1 MKKFLVLS
9 LSLMFVSFLV
19 YADVISDLQTKKN
32 NTQKAGVSYTIVIPG
47 EKEGD
52 SPREFVM
59 TEKGNNKLFEYNADN
74 AEMLYLLSDNKLYQ
88 IPGLLKTEKKSP
100 VPVIVLTDDAKSSIE
115 ETTDKFKFPD
125 YKDFKVVGKSNTNGY
140 QCQVLQK
147 VVSSREIQEDKN
159 DKFVSQELLKIY
171 VVEKYG
177 YPTKIEQIY
186 ISKDMKGKE
195 LHKEVSGTIDFIKFT
210 TNISDKILSLPK
222 NAMVVDPLN
231 KNMFD
236 ANAIKQQYMQMMK
249 EQYSED
255 AD

>member
-1 MKKFLVLS
+1 MKKFFMLS
-9 LSLMFVSFLV
+9 LSMLFISSLV
-19 YADVISDLQTKKN
+19 YADVVSDLQAKKN
-32 NTQKAGVSYTIVIPG
+32 NTQKTGISYTIVIPG
-47 EKEGD
+47 ENDGD

-59 TEKGNNKLFEYNADN
+59 TEKGSSKLFEYKENYV
-74 AEMLYLLSDNKLYQ
+74 EQMYLLCDNKLYQ

-100 VPVIVLTDDAKSSIE
+100 VPVTVLTDDAKSSIE
-115 ETTDKFKFPD
+115 EETEKFKFPD
-125 YKDFKVVGKSNTNGY
+125 YKGFKVVGKSTVNGY
-140 QCQVLQK
+140 QCQILQK
-147 VVSSREIQEDKN
+147 VISNREIQEDKN
-159 DKFVSQELLKIY
+159 DKFVAQDLVKVY
-171 VVEKYG
+171 VTEKYG

-186 ISKDMKGKE
+186 VSKDMKGKE
-195 LHKEVSGTIDFIKFT
+195 LHNEVQNTIDFVKFT

-222 NAMVVDPLN
+222 NAMVIDPLN